1 MRDYHERRD
10 FARTPEPRGG
20 KRRAGQQPIFVIQ
33 EHAASTHHFDFRLEV
48 DGALASWAVPK
59 GPSTDPRVKRLAV
72 PTEDHPLDYADFG
85 GVIPEGEYGGGTVL
99 VWDRGAYDNLTEKDG
114 EPVPMAE
121 AIREGHVA
129 FRLHGQKLQ
138 GGWALHRTGSGSD
151 ANWLLIK
158 MRDEAADARRR
169 PTSTQPR
176 SVKSGRTLAE
186 IRDAADG

>member
-20 KRRAGQQPIFVIQ
+20 KRLAGRQPIFVIQ

-59 GPSTDPRVKRLAV
+59 GPSTDPRVRRLAV
-72 PTEDHPLDYADFG
+72 PTEDHPLDYADFE
-85 GVIPEGEYGGGTVL
+85 GVIPKGEYGGGTVL
-99 VWDRGAYDNLTEKDG
+99 VWDRGPYDNLTEKDG
-114 EPVPMAE
+114 EPVPVAE
-121 AIREGHVA
+121 AIQNGHVA
-129 FRLHGQKLQ
+129 FRLHGLKLQ

-151 ANWLLIK
+151 ANWLLVK

-186 IRDAADG
+186 IRDALDD

>member
-20 KRRAGQQPIFVIQ
+20 KRRAGRQPIFVIQ

-72 PTEDHPLDYADFG
+72 PTEDHPLDYADFE

>member
-1 MRDYHERRD
+1 MREYHERRD
-10 FARTPEPRGG
+10 FERTPEPLGG
-20 KRRAGQQPIFVIQ
+20 KRRAGKRPGFVIQ

-48 DGALASWAVPK
+48 DGVLASWAVPK

-72 PTEDHPLDYADFG
+72 RTEDHPLEYADFE

-99 VWDRGAYDNLTEKDG
+99 VWDRGPYDNLTERDG

-121 AIREGHVA
+121 AIEDGHAA

-169 PTSTQPR
+169 PTSTQRR
-176 SVKSGRTLAE
+176 SVVSGRTLAE
-186 IRDAADG
+186 IRDGAGG